1 MKRDNEMSTNEV
13 VKTHEVVLSADDAE
27 VISNLI
33 GAGGLPSVSGAAGEA
48 LAESLEAATVVPANE
63 LPPTVVAMN
72 CVVEYVEL
80 PEGKVRDVVLV
91 HPSAADVSS
100 GRISV
105 LSPVGR
111 ALLGR
116 KVGDACDVTVP
127 GGSRLSITI
136 AGVRPGGGHV

>member
-1 MKRDNEMSTNEV
+1 MNAREM
-13 VKTHEVVLSADDAE
+13 VKMPEVVLSADDAD

-33 GAGGLPSVSGAAGEA
+33 GAGGLPSHSGPAGEA
-48 LAESLEAATVVPANE
+48 LAEALAAATVVPASE
-63 LPPTVVAMN
+63 LPPTVVSMN
-72 CVVEYVEL
+72 SIVEYVEL
-80 PEGKVRDVVLV
+80 PGGKVREVVLV

-116 KVGDACDVTVP
+116 KVGDACHVTVP
-127 GGSRLSITI
+127 GGTRLTVTI
-136 AGVRPGGGHV
+136 AGVRAAHIDGVRHE

>member
-1 MKRDNEMSTNEV
+1 MKMDEV

-27 VISNLI
+27 MISNLI
-33 GAGGLPSVSGAAGEA
+33 GAGGLPSFSGAAGEA
-48 LAESLEAATVVPANE
+48 LAESLEAATVVPATE

-72 CVVEYVEL
+72 SVVEYVEL
-80 PEGKVRDVVLV
+80 PGGTVRDVVLV
-91 HPSAADVSS
+91 HPSAADVSA

-116 KVGDACDVTVP
+116 KVGDVCEVTVP
-127 GGSRLSITI
+127 GGSKLAVTI
-136 AGVRPGGGHV
+136 AGVGPGGGS

>member
-1 MKRDNEMSTNEV
+1 M
-13 VKTHEVVLSADDAE
+13 KTHDMEKMPEVVLSADDAD

-33 GAGGLPSVSGAAGEA
+33 GAGGLPSHAGAAGEA
-48 LAESLEAATVVPANE
+48 LAESLQAAAVVPASE
-63 LPPTVVAMN
+63 FPPTVVSMN
-72 CVVEYVEL
+72 SVVEYVEL
-80 PEGKVRDVVLV
+80 PGGTVRDVVLV

-116 KVGDACDVTVP
+116 EVGDVCVVTVP
-127 GGSRLSITI
+127 GGTRLTVTI
-136 AGVRPGGGHV
+136 AGVRAAQRAGVHHE

>member
-1 MKRDNEMSTNEV
+1 MKMDEV
-13 VKTHEVVLSADDAE
+13 VKMHEVVLSADDAA

-33 GAGGLPSVSGAAGEA
+33 GAGGLPSFSGAAGEA
-48 LAESLEAATVVPANE
+48 LAEALDAATVVPATE

-72 CVVEYVEL
+72 SVVEYMEL
-80 PEGKVRDVVLV
+80 PGGRVRDVVLV
-91 HPSAADVSS
+91 HPLAADVTS

-116 KVGDACDVTVP
+116 KVGDVCEVTVP
-127 GGSRLSITI
+127 GGSKLSVTI
-136 AGVRPGGGHV
+136 AGVRGGVGS

>member
-1 MKRDNEMSTNEV
+1 MSTNEV
-13 VKTHEVVLSADDAE
+13 VKMHEVVLSADDAE
-27 VISNLI
+27 VISSLI

-48 LAESLEAATVVPANE
+48 LAESLEAATVVPASQ

-91 HPSAADVSS
+91 YPSAADVGS

-136 AGVRPGGGHV
+136 AGVRPGDGHV

>member
-1 MKRDNEMSTNEV
+1 MKTKEIL
-13 VKTHEVVLSADDAE
+13 KTHGVVLSDADAE

-33 GAGGLPSVSGAAGEA
+33 GAGGLPSLSGAAGEA
-48 LAESLEAATVVPANE
+48 LAESLEAATVVPASK
-63 LPPTVVAMN
+63 LPPTVASLN
-72 CVVEYVEL
+72 SVVEYVEL
-80 PEGKVRDVVLV
+80 QGGTVRDVVLV
-91 HPSAADVSS
+91 HPSAADVST

-116 KVGDACDVTVP
+116 QVGDVCEVSLPA
-127 GGSRLSITI
+127 GSRLAVTI

>member
-1 MKRDNEMSTNEV
+1 MKTKEILN
-13 VKTHEVVLSADDAE
+13 THEVVLSDADAE

-33 GAGGLPSVSGAAGEA
+33 GAGGLPSLSGAAGEA
-48 LAESLEAATVVPANE
+48 LAESLEAATVVPASK
-63 LPPTVVAMN
+63 LPPTVASLN
-72 CVVEYVEL
+72 SVVEYVEL
-80 PEGKVRDVVLV
+80 QGGTVRDVVLV
-91 HPSAADVSS
+91 HPAMADVGT

-116 KVGDACDVTVP
+116 KVGDVCEVSLP
-127 GGSRLSITI
+127 GGSRLAVTI